1 MMRHDQK
8 VCQST
13 DGDHSTVIWN
23 TVHHAADAYNTWH
36 NITASA
42 PVTFSHDPQQ
52 ESWERL
58 AIRQLDT
65 VTFSPKGWGE
75 VSSPVFPIWELLR
88 DGGSATPVEEHTT
101 VLLESLPLSGLYPC
115 GKRTTEAM
123 SRKRLWQALKVWN
136 KQWVYFVSTTFISLS
151 ASFWQDPYLISFP
164 FHCCINPGLKRWR
177 SR

>member
-1 MMRHDQK
+1 MIRKPAKAQTGTTALWH
-8 VCQST
+8 
-13 DGDHSTVIWN
+13 GD
-23 TVHHAADAYNTWH
+23 TVHHAADAYNIWH

-42 PVTFSHDPQQ
+42 PVTFSHNSQQ
-52 ESWERL
+52 QSWERL

-88 DGGSATPVEEHTT
+88 DGGSTTLVGEHTT
-101 VLLESLPLSGLYPC
+101 VLLESLPLSGLHPC
-115 GKRTTEAM
+115 GRRTTEAM

-136 KQWVYFVSTTFISLS
+136 KQWVYFVSTTFISFIKCKLLTS
-151 ASFWQDPYLISFP
+151 PYLTSFP
-164 FHCCINPGLKRWR
+164 FHCCVNPGLKRWC